1 MNERRLRYRRRAKL
15 ALIAAAIAL
24 SVALLSFFA
33 LPGEV
38 GGVVFLA
45 CFLAVVV
52 AQGVFFWAFIAGKLY
67 KEVDDS
73 HA

>member
-1 MNERRLRYRRRAKL
+1 MNEQRIRYRQIAKRAV
-15 ALIAAAIAL
+15 IAAAIAL

-33 LPGEV
+33 LPEEGRALI
-38 GGVVFLA
+38 FLI
-45 CFLAVVV
+45 CFFAVIV

-67 KEVDDS
+67 KQADDS